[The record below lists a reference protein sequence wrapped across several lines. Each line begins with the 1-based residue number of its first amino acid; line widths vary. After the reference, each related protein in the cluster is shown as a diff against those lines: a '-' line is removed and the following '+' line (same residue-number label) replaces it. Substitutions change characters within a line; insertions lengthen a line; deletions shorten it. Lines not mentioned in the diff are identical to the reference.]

1 MKKLGLKLSDIRK
14 NMESVFR
21 DLSAVTG
28 HEDIDITKEHH
39 QSSVIP
45 TPKSEASNEE
55 VLVCWGGVAAASSA
69 DELTPNDFDAGL
81 LLTGHAEPE
90 VTGAII
96 LTMCDRLLRLSV
108 DAGAFPDIRVPMS
121 MLASSLIPDVFDDD
135 DDDDDDDD
143 RCGHA

>member
-14 NMESVFR
+14 KMESVFR

-28 HEDIDITKEHH
+28 HADVDLTKEQRH
-39 QSSVIP
+39 SSVIP

-69 DELTPNDFDAGL
+69 DELTPNDFDSGL

-96 LTMCDRLLRLSV
+96 LSMCDRLLNLSV
-108 DAGAFPDIRVPMS
+108 DAGAFPDVRVPLA
-121 MLASSLIPDVFDDD
+121 MLASSLIPDMSDDA
-135 DDDDDDDD
+135 DDD

>member
-1 MKKLGLKLSDIRK
+1 MKKIELKLSDIRSV
-14 NMESVFR
+14 MEETYR
-21 DLSAVTG
+21 HIGKVTG
-28 HEDIDITKEHH
+28 HDDVDLTKEQHH
-39 QSSVIP
+39 SRVIP

-55 VLVCWGGVAAASSA
+55 VLVCWSAASAASSA

-96 LTMCDRLLRLSV
+96 LTLCDRLLKV
-108 DAGAFPDIRVPMS
+108 GVEAGAFPDIRVPLA
-121 MLASSLIPDVFDDD
+121 MLASSIIPDMS
-135 DDDDDDDD
+135 DDD

>member
-1 MKKLGLKLSDIRK
+1 MKKIGLQLSDIRK
-14 NMESVFR
+14 KMESVFR

-28 HEDIDITKEHH
+28 HADIDLTKEQRH
-39 QSSVIP
+39 SSVIP
-45 TPKSEASNEE
+45 TPKHEATNEE
-55 VLVCWGGVAAASSA
+55 VLVCWSAVSAASSA

-96 LTMCDRLLRLSV
+96 LTLCDRLLKLSV
-108 DAGAFPDIRVPMS
+108 DAGAFPDIRVPLA
-121 MLASSLIPDVFDDD
+121 MLASSLIPDMS
-135 DDDDDDDD
+135 DDDD

>member
-1 MKKLGLKLSDIRK
+1 MKKPELKLADIRAL
-14 NMESVFR
+14 MEKTYR
-21 DLSAVTG
+21 GIAKVTG
-28 HEDIDITKEHH
+28 HEDVDLTKEQRH
-39 QSSVIP
+39 SSVIP

-55 VLVCWGGVAAASSA
+55 VLVCWSAVSAASSA

-96 LTMCDRLLRLSV
+96 LTLCDRLLKLSV
-108 DAGAFPDIRVPMS
+108 EAGAFPDIRVP
-121 MLASSLIPDVFDDD
+121 LATLVSGLIPDMSDDD
-135 DDDDDDDD
+135 DDDA

>member
-1 MKKLGLKLSDIRK
+1 MKKIGLKLSDIRSV
-14 NMESVFR
+14 MEETYR
-21 DLSAVTG
+21 HIGKVTG
-28 HEDIDITKEHH
+28 HDDVDLTKEHH
-39 QSSVIP
+39 PSSVIP

-55 VLVCWGGVAAASSA
+55 VLVCWNAVSAASSA

-96 LTMCDRLLRLSV
+96 LTMCDRLLKV
-108 DAGAFPDIRVPMS
+108 GVEAGAFPDIRVPLAI
-121 MLASSLIPDVFDDD
+121 LASSIIPDMS
-135 DDDDDDDD
+135 DDD

>member
-1 MKKLGLKLSDIRK
+1 MKLSDIRMK
-14 NMESVFR
+14 MQSVFR

-28 HEDIDITKEHH
+28 HADIDITKEHH
-39 QSSVIP
+39 QSRIIP
-45 TPKSEASNEE
+45 TPKNEASNEE
-55 VLVCWGGVAAASSA
+55 VLVCWGAVSAASSA

-96 LTMCDRLLRLSV
+96 LTMCDRLLKLSV
-108 DAGAFPDIRVPMS
+108 DAGAFPDIRVPLA
-121 MLASSLIPDVFDDD
+121 MLASSLITDMS
-135 DDDDDDDD
+135 DDDDDD

>member
-1 MKKLGLKLSDIRK
+1 MKKLGLKLSDICK
-14 NMESVFR
+14 KMESVFR

-28 HEDIDITKEHH
+28 HADVDLTKEQRHT
-39 QSSVIP
+39 SVIP

-69 DELTPNDFDAGL
+69 DELTMDDFDSGL

-90 VTGAII
+90 VTGALI
-96 LTMCDRLLRLSV
+96 LGICDRLLRMSV
-108 DAGAFPDIRVPMS
+108 EAGAFPDIRVPLA
-121 MLASSLIPDVFDDD
+121 MLASSLIPDMS
-135 DDDDDDDD
+135 DDDDD

>member
-1 MKKLGLKLSDIRK
+1 MKKIELKLSDIRSV
-14 NMESVFR
+14 MEETYR
-21 DLSAVTG
+21 HIGKVTG
-28 HEDIDITKEHH
+28 HADVDLTKEQH
-39 QSSVIP
+39 QCSVIP
-45 TPKSEASNEE
+45 TPKSAASNEE

-96 LTMCDRLLRLSV
+96 LTMCDRLLKLSV
-108 DAGAFPDIRVPMS
+108 DAGAFPDIRVP
-121 MLASSLIPDVFDDD
+121 LATLVSGLIPDMS

>member
-1 MKKLGLKLSDIRK
+1 MKKLGLKLSDIRSM
-14 NMESVFR
+14 MEATYRRISE
-21 DLSAVTG
+21 VTG
-28 HEDIDITKEHH
+28 HADVDLTKE
-39 QSSVIP
+39 QRLSNVIP

-55 VLVCWGGVAAASSA
+55 VLVCWGGVAASSSA

-96 LTMCDRLLRLSV
+96 LTMCDRLLKLSV
-108 DAGAFPDIRVPMS
+108 DAGAFPDIRVPLA
-121 MLASSLIPDVFDDD
+121 MLASNLIPDMS
-135 DDDDDDDD
+135 DDDDDD

>member
-1 MKKLGLKLSDIRK
+1 MKLKLSDIRMK
-14 NMESVFR
+14 MESVFR
-21 DLSAVTG
+21 DISAVTG
-28 HEDIDITKEHH
+28 HADIDITKEHH

-45 TPKSEASNEE
+45 TPKHEATNEE

-96 LTMCDRLLRLSV
+96 LSMCDRLLKLGV
-108 DAGAFPDIRVPMS
+108 DAGAFPDVSVPLA
-121 MLASSLIPDVFDDD
+121 MLASSLIPDMS
-135 DDDDDDDD
+135 DDDD

>member
-1 MKKLGLKLSDIRK
+1 MKKIGLKLSDIRSV
-14 NMESVFR
+14 MEETYR
-21 DLSAVTG
+21 HIGKVTG
-28 HEDIDITKEHH
+28 HDDVDLTKEQHH
-39 QSSVIP
+39 SRIIP

-96 LTMCDRLLRLSV
+96 LTMCDRLLKV
-108 DAGAFPDIRVPMS
+108 GVEAGAFPDISVP
-121 MLASSLIPDVFDDD
+121 LATLVSGLIPDMS
-135 DDDDDDDD
+135 DDD
-143 RCGHA
+143 RCGNA

>member
-1 MKKLGLKLSDIRK
+1 MKKPELKLADIRSV
-14 NMESVFR
+14 MEETYR
-21 DLSAVTG
+21 HIGKVTG
-28 HEDIDITKEHH
+28 HDDVDLTKEQRH
-39 QSSVIP
+39 SSVIP

-55 VLVCWGGVAAASSA
+55 VLVAWGGVAAASSA

-96 LTMCDRLLRLSV
+96 LTLCDRLLKLSV
-108 DAGAFPDIRVPMS
+108 DAGAFPDIRVPLS
-121 MLASSLIPDVFDDD
+121 MLASSLIPDF
-135 DDDDDDDD
+135 DDDDDD

>member
-1 MKKLGLKLSDIRK
+1 MKKIGLKLSDIRSV
-14 NMESVFR
+14 MEETYR
-21 DLSAVTG
+21 HIGKVTG
-28 HEDIDITKEHH
+28 HDDVDLTKEQHH
-39 QSSVIP
+39 SRVIP

-81 LLTGHAEPE
+81 LLIGHAEPE

-96 LTMCDRLLRLSV
+96 LTLCDRLLKV
-108 DAGAFPDIRVPMS
+108 GVKAGAFPDISVPLA
-121 MLASSLIPDVFDDD
+121 MLASSIIPDMS
-135 DDDDDDDD
+135 DDD

>member
-1 MKKLGLKLSDIRK
+1 MKKIVLKLSDIRSV
-14 NMESVFR
+14 MEETYR
-21 DLSAVTG
+21 HIGKVTG
-28 HEDIDITKEHH
+28 HDDVDLTKEQHH
-39 QSSVIP
+39 SRVIP

-81 LLTGHAEPE
+81 LLTGHAEPK

-96 LTMCDRLLRLSV
+96 LTLCDRLLKV
-108 DAGAFPDIRVPMS
+108 GVEAGAFPDIRVPLT
-121 MLASSLIPDVFDDD
+121 MLASSIIPDMS
-135 DDDDDDDD
+135 DDD

>member
-1 MKKLGLKLSDIRK
+1 MKLSDIRK
-14 NMESVFR
+14 KMESVFR
-21 DLSAVTG
+21 DLSADTG
-28 HEDIDITKEHH
+28 HADIDLTKEQHH
-39 QSSVIP
+39 SRIIP

-96 LTMCDRLLRLSV
+96 LSMCDRLLKLSV
-108 DAGAFPDIRVPMS
+108 DAGVFPDIRVPLS

-135 DDDDDDDD
+135 DDDDDD